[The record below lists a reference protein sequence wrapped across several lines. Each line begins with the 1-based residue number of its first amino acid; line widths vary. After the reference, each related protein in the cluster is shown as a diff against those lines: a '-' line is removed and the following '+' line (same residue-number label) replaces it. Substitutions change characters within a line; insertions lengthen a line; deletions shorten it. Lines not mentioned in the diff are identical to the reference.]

1 MRMDKAVFY
10 KNDKIKWRKEGDS
23 ELIVYYNNKF
33 MRLNETASEI
43 FHYCRGADLAKI
55 VKPFTRVNS
64 HGKDYLK
71 LKIRDFLKKLLN
83 EGVIIAK
90 PTGETS
96 LRDDFSRLTK
106 EPGRGFL
113 IPQMHVFRIG
123 RCDCSGFPRPSAPL
137 RVFFTLTKDCNLSCK
152 TCYNDRHKDNFFR
165 PQEDSIK
172 IIIDRM
178 KDSGVLEIILTGGEP
193 FLYQGIFNVVDY
205 ILSRDMKVRINTN
218 GLLLTDEYVQEVKK
232 RNGVV
237 LTVGIDG
244 TSEKTHDFIRGKGNF
259 RKVVAI
265 MQKLSNNGIPL
276 YINFTVTHKNIS
288 EIWRLRKFSRDFNI
302 IEIIMNIFIRSG
314 QGHTQQSVL
323 ALTAVDLLI
332 LKTFGF
338 LNRFASSPEVIL
350 ITSCYAGYV
359 EANVDYKGLFYFC
372 ELLDYPLG
380 NVLEKKVQE
389 LWNSSDMASL
399 MNPEGFKEPC
409 RSCFF
414 RTRCKGSC
422 RAEVFFQTG
431 DLYSG
436 NPHCL
441 KGRVFQYMRKSICR

>member
-1 MRMDKAVFY
+1 M
-10 KNDKIKWRKEGDS
+10 
-23 ELIVYYNNKF
+23 
-33 MRLNETASEI
+33 
-43 FHYCRGADLAKI
+43 
-55 VKPFTRVNS
+55 
-64 HGKDYLK
+64 
-71 LKIRDFLKKLLN
+71 
-83 EGVIIAK
+83 
-90 PTGETS
+90 
-96 LRDDFSRLTK
+96 
-106 EPGRGFL
+106 
-113 IPQMHVFRIG
+113 
-123 RCDCSGFPRPSAPL
+123 
-137 RVFFTLTKDCNLSCK
+137 
-152 TCYNDRHKDNFFR
+152 
-165 PQEDSIK
+165 
-172 IIIDRM
+172 
-178 KDSGVLEIILTGGEP
+178 
-193 FLYQGIFNVVDY
+193 VDY

-389 LWNSSDMASL
+389 LW
-399 MNPEGFKEPC
+399 
-409 RSCFF
+409 
-414 RTRCKGSC
+414 
-422 RAEVFFQTG
+422 
-431 DLYSG
+431 
-436 NPHCL
+436 
-441 KGRVFQYMRKSICR
+441 

>member
-1 MRMDKAVFY
+1 M
-10 KNDKIKWRKEGDS
+10 
-23 ELIVYYNNKF
+23 
-33 MRLNETASEI
+33 
-43 FHYCRGADLAKI
+43 
-55 VKPFTRVNS
+55 
-64 HGKDYLK
+64 
-71 LKIRDFLKKLLN
+71 
-83 EGVIIAK
+83 
-90 PTGETS
+90 
-96 LRDDFSRLTK
+96 
-106 EPGRGFL
+106 
-113 IPQMHVFRIG
+113 
-123 RCDCSGFPRPSAPL
+123 
-137 RVFFTLTKDCNLSCK
+137 
-152 TCYNDRHKDNFFR
+152 
-165 PQEDSIK
+165 
-172 IIIDRM
+172 IIDKM

-193 FLYQGIFNVVDY
+193 FLYQGIFSVVDY
-205 ILSRDMKVRINTN
+205 ILSSGIKVRINTN

-232 RNGVV
+232 RKDVV

-265 MQKLSNNGIPL
+265 MQKLSNSGIPL
-276 YINFTVTHKNIS
+276 YINFTVTHKNFS

-302 IEIIMNIFIRSG
+302 AEIIMNIFIRAG
-314 QGHTQQSVL
+314 QGYAQQSVL
-323 ALTAVDLLI
+323 ELTAADLLM
-332 LKTFGF
+332 LRTFGF
-338 LNRFASSPEVIL
+338 LNRLASNPEVIL

-389 LWNSSDMASL
+389 LWNSPDMASL

-422 RAEVFFQTG
+422 RAEVFFRTG

-436 NPHCL
+436 NPYCL
-441 KGRVFQYMRKSICR
+441 KGRIFQYMRKSMRR